1 MPTVNVNI
9 PTPPSEAIIDTTV
22 IPFQSLSIDKT
33 KWYRVTDATPV
44 PCIVSGASVGSSS
57 ALAFL
62 EGESDGTGIIASGGH
77 GSYDLA
83 TGVFAY
89 AFLHDPINEIT
100 YIGVDPSSNTN
111 GADCNN
117 IIYQPNATGNINGTD
132 CANITYELNSTANQ
146 NGNFSASIL
155 YQRGSS
161 NNVNGT
167 GASAINYGISAF
179 NNINGNDA
187 NYIVYENGANGN
199 TNGDSC
205 SNIVYGET
213 AQFNTN
219 GNTCNNLNYGIGVIN
234 FVFGDNFDFCTIN
247 QGLNGNKADNSGP
260 IDFITGVTFLYN
272 RTSPWE
278 IRDID
283 RTAEL
288 IFLYVTYGDGSDPE
302 EGWYDPA
309 TDTFTPISSSQVN
322 SDWDAVSGVAEI
334 LNKPTIPTT
343 YAETFVRNG
352 QNQTFA
358 AGVTRYLPV
367 VGVAGNTLTVA
378 AQAAQKIVRGGV
390 IPSIGYTLGTSQ
402 PGTGSFVVTL
412 MKGSTIAG
420 LADTAAVITIAAGSA
435 AGEYT
440 YTGNIT
446 VNSGDYLVWKVVNN
460 ASGASGQ
467 DFGSWFEIVRT
478 F

>member
-22 IPFQSLSIDKT
+22 IPFKTLSIDKT

-44 PCIVSGASVGSSS
+44 PCIVSGASVNSSS

-62 EGESDGTGIIASGGH
+62 EGESDGGGIISNGGQ
-77 GSYDLA
+77 GTYDLA
-83 TGVFAY
+83 TGVFTY
-89 AFLHDPINEIT
+89 GFVYDPINRIL
-100 YIGVDPSSNTN
+100 YQGVDPLSNTRGTNNTDIIYGPRAELNVTGDDCGNILYEFDNNTNICGNVNADITYKRGSQNNRLGNTSSNVVFEENTR
-111 GADCNN
+111 
-117 IIYQPNATGNINGTD
+117 
-132 CANITYELNSTANQ
+132 SWH
-146 NGNFSASIL
+146 FSANMRL
-155 YQRGSS
+155 LTVSS
-161 NNVNGT
+161 NLL
-167 GASAINYGISAF
+167 
-179 NNINGNDA
+179 
-187 NYIVYENGANGN
+187 
-199 TNGDSC
+199 
-205 SNIVYGET
+205 GESSVT
-213 AQFNTN
+213 S
-219 GNTCNNLNYGIGVIN
+219 L
-234 FVFGDNFDFCTIN
+234 
-247 QGLNGNKADNSGP
+247 P
-260 IDFITGVTFLYN
+260 IDFSGATLLYN

-278 IRDID
+278 IID
-283 RTAEL
+283 VDPIAEL
-288 IFLYVTYGDGSDPE
+288 IYVRFTYGDGSDPE
-302 EGWYDPA
+302 EGWFDPA

-334 LNKPTIPTT
+334 LNKPTIPAAQIQSDWTQSSSGAVDFIKNKPTIPTT

-358 AGVTRYLPV
+358 AGNTRYLPV
-367 VGVAGNTLTVA
+367 VGLAGNTLTVA

-390 IPSIGYTLGTSQ
+390 IPSIGYTLGSSQ